1 MSESPTTSFRDL
13 PLSEDVLMAVGDV
26 GYEQPSAIQA
36 QCIPPLLE
44 GRDVLGTAQTGTG
57 KTAAFALPI
66 LSKLELDDNSPQV
79 LVLTPTRE
87 LAMQVS
93 EAFKTY
99 AKYMEGISVVAIYG
113 GVAMDGQ
120 LRQLKR
126 GAQIIVGTP
135 GRTKDHINRKS
146 LKLGRVKTV
155 VLDEADE
162 MLRMGFI
169 DDVEWIL
176 SKTASKKQVALFS
189 ATMPKPIKAITQTYL
204 NEPVEI
210 SIKSKTSTVDTI
222 QQNYWLAK
230 GASKVE
236 ALCRLLDVRPIDTAN
251 DNSGV
256 IVFVRTKSNTVD
268 IAEKLSARGWIAQAI
283 NGDMNQRLREK
294 TIDRIRDGSI
304 DVLVAT
310 DVAARG
316 IDVERIGLVVN
327 FDIPYDSETYV
338 HRIGRT
344 GRAGRKGAA
353 YLFVTP
359 RERHLL
365 KQIEKNTGQ
374 AISPLQLPSIDD
386 VIKHRESTFI
396 RSVTRHSERTDLGYF
411 KKLSRRLLRE
421 TELSEEDLLATL
433 AYMSQVSRP
442 LQPPEPTGKGARKSS
457 ARLDAVARDNVDSR
471 PRSGKR
477 KSEVIDQVYTAKE
490 INLNDEQGDVIKM
503 ERFRVAVGHD
513 HGVTPGDLV
522 GAVANETGL
531 SSQYIG
537 RIRLFDQ
544 ESTIDLPADMPD
556 DVFHHLKRVRV
567 KQQALAIER
576 MMDTISGTRKRKD
589 KRTDKRAD
597 KPKGN
602 HKSRKTHSENASTGK
617 GKNKKNARK
626 NSRSKPKSLAKKKAP
641 KNSRSGKT
649 RQNSSR

>member
-1 MSESPTTSFRDL
+1 MTDLSQIAFRDL
-13 PLSEDVLMAVGDV
+13 PLADDVLRAIDNV

-36 QCIPPLLE
+36 RCIPPLLE

-66 LSKLELDDNSPQV
+66 LSKLDLDVNRPQV
-79 LVLTPTRE
+79 LVLAPTRE
-87 LAMQVS
+87 LAMQVT

-99 AKYMEGISVVAIYG
+99 AKYLEGVSVVAIYG

-135 GRTKDHINRKS
+135 GRIKDHINRKS
-146 LKLGRVKTV
+146 LKLAGVKKV

-176 SKTASKKQVALFS
+176 GNTAKNKQVALFS
-189 ATMPKPIKAITQTYL
+189 ATMPAAIKKITQTYL
-204 NEPVEI
+204 NDPVEI
-210 SIKSKTSTVDTI
+210 SIKSKTSTVNTI

-236 ALCRLLDVRPIDTAN
+236 ALCRLLDARPIDNVN

-268 IAEKLSARGWIAQAI
+268 IAEKLNARGWIAQPI
-283 NGDMNQRLREK
+283 NGDINQRLREK
-294 TIDRIRDGSI
+294 TIEKIRGGTI

-327 FDIPYDSETYV
+327 FDMPYDSETYV

-344 GRAGRKGAA
+344 GRAGRKGEA
-353 YLFVTP
+353 YLFVMP

-365 KQIEKNTGQ
+365 KQIEKNIGQ
-374 AISPLQLPSIDD
+374 SIPPLSLPSVED
-386 VIKHRESTFI
+386 VMRSRETAFI
-396 RSVTRHSERTDLGYF
+396 RSIARHAERHDLTYF
-411 KKLSRRLLRE
+411 KKLSERLLEE
-421 TELSEEDLLATL
+421 TGMDQASLLATL
-433 AYMSQVSRP
+433 AYMAQMSKP
-442 LQPPEPTGKGARKSS
+442 LQLPNDTDKRGNKASLRSEKRSRDVSKIRRANNSRGREAIDEP
-457 ARLDAVARDNVDSR
+457 
-471 PRSGKR
+471 
-477 KSEVIDQVYTAKE
+477 YTAKE
-490 INLNDEQGDVIKM
+490 INLSDENGETIKM
-503 ERFRVAVGHD
+503 ERFRLAVGHD
-513 HGVTPGDLV
+513 VGVTPGDLV

-531 SSQYIG
+531 SSKYIG
-537 RIRLFDQ
+537 RIRLFDH

-556 DVFHHLKRVRV
+556 DVFHHLKRVKVR
-567 KQQALAIER
+567 QHALE
-576 MMDTISGTRKRKD
+576 ISRLRG
-589 KRTDKRAD
+589 
-597 KPKGN
+597 
-602 HKSRKTHSENASTGK
+602 GK
-617 GKNKKNARK
+617 GRSSDKFEDARK
-626 NSRSKPKSLAKKKAP
+626 GGNDKKSKRKPKSPKDKNKSKKKADARKTSAKKSKT
-641 KNSRSGKT
+641 KNNNKPSQR
-649 RQNSSR
+649 RAR

>member
-1 MSESPTTSFRDL
+1 MATPMSESPTISFRDL

-87 LAMQVS
+87 LAMQVT

-99 AKYMEGISVVAIYG
+99 AKYMEGISVAAIYG

-176 SKTASKKQVALFS
+176 GKTANNKQVALFS
-189 ATMPKPIKAITQTYL
+189 ATMPKPIKAITKTYL
-204 NEPVEI
+204 NNPVEI

-236 ALCRLLDVRPIDTAN
+236 ALCRLLDVRSIDTEN

-327 FDIPYDSETYV
+327 FDMPYDSETYV

-344 GRAGRKGAA
+344 GRAGRKGSA

-374 AISPLQLPSIDD
+374 AISPLPLPSIDE
-386 VIKHRESTFI
+386 VIQHRESTFI
-396 RSVTRHSERTDLGYF
+396 RSVTRHSERSDLGYF

-421 TELSEEDLLATL
+421 TELGEEALLATL

-442 LQPPEPTGKGARKSS
+442 LQPPEGNSKGSRKSS
-457 ARLDAVARDNVDSR
+457 ARLDSPERKSHRSNSDDR
-471 PRSGKR
+471 PSKGKR
-477 KSEVIDQVYTAKE
+477 KSEVIDQVYSAKE
-490 INLNDEQGDVIKM
+490 INLTDEDGDVIKM

-513 HGVTPGDLV
+513 HGATPGDLV

-537 RIRLFDQ
+537 RIRLFDH

-556 DVFHHLKRVRV
+556 DVFHHLKRVKV

-576 MMDTISGTRKRKD
+576 MKSDSGMNRSSVAKHRKPGQK
-589 KRTDKRAD
+589 KRAGTEE
-597 KPKGN
+597 PKS
-602 HKSRKTHSENASTGK
+602 KR
-617 GKNKKNARK
+617 KNARSGK
-626 NSRSKPKSLAKKKAP
+626 DQSVKRKPKRSNGERGRKKT
-641 KNSRSGKT
+641 S
-649 RQNSSR
+649 Q